1 MSWVGAISVGDE
13 GVIVVADQFPK
24 PVMARPDPDHEQ
36 EDHDE
41 ADELLGVG
49 GEQLVYRAP

>member
-1 MSWVGAISVGDE
+1 MGAISVGDE